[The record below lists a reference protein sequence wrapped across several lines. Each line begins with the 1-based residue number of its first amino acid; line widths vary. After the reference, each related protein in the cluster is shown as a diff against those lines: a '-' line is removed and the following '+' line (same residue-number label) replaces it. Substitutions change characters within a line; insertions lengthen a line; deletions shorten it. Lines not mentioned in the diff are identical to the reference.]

1 LTAIANASFQN
12 EILDI
17 RDAINTTLGIS
28 SLDVRNFV
36 DGGNGSRMWIRADA
50 GDVFNF
56 TAVAGETLQSFNVAN
71 GIDYVVF
78 DASNTQVAAIHWQTA

>member
-1 LTAIANASFQN
+1 M

-17 RDAINTTLGIS
+17 RDAINTSLGIS

-36 DGGNGSRMWIRADA
+36 DGGAGSRLWIRADA

-56 TAVAGETLQSFNVAN
+56 NAVAGETLQSFNLTN
-71 GIDYVVF
+71 GVDYLVF
-78 DASNTQVAAIHWQTA
+78 DSNNTQVAAIHWQTA